1 MSTFEQNIA
10 NLRQNNRLVTQQ
22 IKTYNA
28 DEARFE
34 SARLQKQAE
43 LLVLAGQLG
52 ANLVE
57 KIAANRKKDRENE
70 WIIDSWETEAEA
82 WQQSEDAKLAEEA
95 FKLNAANQ
103 NKMSDVG
110 IEVEEKTGG
119 ELSDIKSEFQ
129 QKTGK
134 LPRIAELN
142 FLHNR
147 KERYGA
153 WVNSELLN
161 NTDIFFATI
170 DGQTVKLQV
179 NDPNLTY
186 KQKVAA
192 HNYLTR
198 EYLKLHDIQRYS
210 REFLFLPTERG
221 GSGFMKG
228 IMESRQAALEELKTA
243 YKIELSE
250 FEIVEA
256 TKQFANLKTSQSFN
270 DLLTSVKAGYDS
282 KGKPLNYA
290 GAWKRLNDK
299 ILPQMI
305 DAEKLGPDD
314 ILSIGQNTTL
324 TIDGKEKKL
333 GEHRFLEWGEGGKWH
348 RKAMEVWKNRGERE
362 QAKADFALEDAA
374 EKFIENFNND
384 TFTSESD
391 LQLARSA
398 LEELNA
404 EGTGDFDFSE
414 IDALMDSKLTK
425 EQANNR
431 ASEILKTYNESTEG
445 LKLSELIKSED
456 IRVKKSS
463 ILTKA
468 LKDEDKFYKELENS
482 LKGEKKNYASEAK
495 DVNGLSVWEYNNPSA
510 EEKWHLIEGYAIRL
524 KRDNPTVR
532 NSQIW
537 KETQAWIK
545 DNEAKIN
552 FPYDQWDEEAKLLEG
567 KELEEFNEKRS
578 KLFVEDNLGYF
589 PNMLPEIEFK
599 GPSTISKEDKKELKA
614 VTTIDPLFG
623 NEVTTWVK
631 RDPEAKFTNTNLIIP
646 EEKAVFQNREIDYNK
661 MLDDIGYIPDKL
673 VDLAAA
679 EGLTTAEFI
688 NYRQTANGKKELKPE
703 YAKFLNEKEVSTL
716 PSAMRKRLLGNIN
729 DGQYTSEHIPATIT
743 QYSNLSSASLINT
756 FQEHGEQFVQG
767 IATNYETFAS
777 SLDEDGEWIDNAE
790 SGKALIGFYSGI
802 AMSLDPKVFNDFQP
816 GGADLFIE
824 AVKTNLNEEAIS
836 SMVMSPD
843 FGFNAYTTSGDIDYL
858 PVVDSL
864 QATKGQDNLNKIMQK
879 LAKIWQTE
887 TPEDEIS
894 ISETFGSDQN
904 LEISGTDI
912 IDESL
917 NTDN

>member
-10 NLRQNNRLVTQQ
+10 NLRQNNRFTTQQ
-22 IKTYNA
+22 IKTYNL
-28 DEARFE
+28 DEAKFE
-34 SARLQKQAE
+34 SARLQRQGE
-43 LLVLAGQLG
+43 LWVLAGNLG
-52 ANLVE
+52 ADLVG
-57 KIAANRKKDRENE
+57 KIAARREKDAINQEYISYYENQWKE
-70 WIIDSWETEAEA
+70 YEQSDEALAAEKLFKSNANNQNILSDNLTGLENAGAPSDDVAEA
-82 WQQSEDAKLAEEA
+82 
-95 FKLNAANQ
+95 
-103 NKMSDVG
+103 KMS
-110 IEVEEKTGG
+110 
-119 ELSDIKSEFQ
+119 
-129 QKTGK
+129 TGK
-134 LPRIAELN
+134 HIRLREQLKTANLAQ
-142 FLHNR
+142 
-147 KERYGA
+147 RYPA
-153 WVNSELLN
+153 WLQNQLLN
-161 NTDIFFATI
+161 NQDIFFAEI
-170 DGQTVKLQV
+170 EGKSVKIQV
-179 NDPNLTY
+179 NNPNLTF
-186 KQKVAA
+186 KEKVAA
-192 HNYLTR
+192 QKYLTK
-198 EYLKLHDIQRYS
+198 EYLKLHDIQQYS
-210 REFLFLPTERG
+210 KDFLYLPTERG
-221 GSGFMKG
+221 GSGFMKS
-228 IMESRQAALEELKTA
+228 ILESNQTNTEALRNA

-250 FEIVEA
+250 VDINLA
-256 TKQFANLKTSQSFN
+256 TRNLATSKNSQSFK
-270 DLLTSVKAGYDS
+270 DLLSSLNAGYDA

-299 ILPQMI
+299 ILPQMV
-305 DAEKLGPDD
+305 DAGLLPPDKILELGE
-314 ILSIGQNTTL
+314 TT
-324 TIDGKEKKL
+324 TINFQGKEILLKDL
-333 GEHRFLEWGEGGKWH
+333 RPAEWGEDGKWH
-348 RKAMEVWKNRGERE
+348 NKAMEVWKKKGERE

-374 EKFIENFNND
+374 ELFIENFNND

-391 LQLARSA
+391 LQLARA
-398 LEELNA
+398 VLEELNA
-404 EGTGDFDFSE
+404 EGTGDFDFSK

-425 EQANNR
+425 EQANNK
-431 ASEILKTYNESTEG
+431 ALEILNKYNESTEG

-456 IRVKKSS
+456 IRIQESP
-463 ILTKA
+463 ILADA
-468 LKDEDKFYKELENS
+468 LRNEEKFYKELENS

-510 EEKWHLIEGYAIRL
+510 EEKWHLIEGYAVRL

-552 FPYDQWDEEAKLLEG
+552 FPYDQWEEEAKLLEG
-567 KELEEFNEKRS
+567 TELEEFNTKKS

-599 GPSTISKEDKKELKA
+599 GPSTISKEDITELEA
-614 VTTIDPLFG
+614 VTTIDPYYG

-631 RDPEAKFTNTNLIIP
+631 RNPEAKFTDTKLIIP
-646 EEKAVFQNREIDYNK
+646 EEKAVFQNREIDYNE

-679 EGLTTAEFI
+679 EGLTTADFI

-703 YAKFLNEKEVSTL
+703 YAKFLNQKEVSTL
-716 PSAMRKRLLGNIN
+716 PSAMRKRLLGKIN

-824 AVKTNLNEEAIS
+824 AVKTNLNEESIS
-836 SMVMSPD
+836 SMAMSPE

-864 QATKGQDNLNKIMQK
+864 QATKGQDNLNKIIQK
-879 LAKIWQTE
+879 LAKIMQTE
-887 TPEDEIS
+887 TPEDETTT
-894 ISETFGSDQN
+894 SEPIITDQD
-904 LEISGTDI
+904 LTTSGTDI
-912 IDESL
+912 IEESL
-917 NTDN
+917 